1 MQSKYSNSMCLV
13 VHVTEDWRWW
23 VTILPFSSSV
33 QFSGKRNLSIST
45 CAINDQFSGSYY
57 NVQPAKFKNS
67 CLHFILPPPIEPRE
81 ITDILQTF
89 FFFCLYC
96 KLWSFLF
103 SAWIYGWYTLRLGH
117 KSNKKKLV
125 HNFWCRLQT
134 QLVRGVSIWVALVN
148 HSLFITDRAIKLY

>member
-1 MQSKYSNSMCLV
+1 MSLKIGGGELQSFHLV
-13 VHVTEDWRWW
+13 V
-23 VTILPFSSSV
+23 LYSSV
-33 QFSGKRNLSIST
+33 GKEISQLVHALLMINLVGHITLYSLLNSRIFVCILFFPLQLNPGKQQIS
-45 CAINDQFSGSYY
+45 YK
-57 NVQPAKFKNS
+57 P
-67 CLHFILPPPIEPRE
+67 
-81 ITDILQTF
+81 F
-89 FFFCLYC
+89 FFFSLYC

-148 HSLFITDRAIKLY
+148 HSLFITDCAIKLY

>member
-1 MQSKYSNSMCLV
+1 M
-13 VHVTEDWRWW
+13 
-23 VTILPFSSSV
+23 ILPLSSSV

-45 CAINDQFSGSYY
+45 CAINGQFSGSYY
-57 NVQPAKFKNS
+57 NVQPAKFKNF

-81 ITDILQTF
+81 TTDILQTF
-89 FFFCLYC
+89 FFFFSLYC

-134 QLVRGVSIWVALVN
+134 QLVRGVSIWIAFIYHL
-148 HSLFITDRAIKLY
+148 LFITDCAIKLS

>member
-1 MQSKYSNSMCLV
+1 MSLKIGGGELQSFHLV
-13 VHVTEDWRWW
+13 V
-23 VTILPFSSSV
+23 LYSSV
-33 QFSGKRNLSIST
+33 GKEISQLVHVLLMINLVGHITMYSLLNSRIFVCILFFPHQLNPGKQQIS
-45 CAINDQFSGSYY
+45 YK
-57 NVQPAKFKNS
+57 P
-67 CLHFILPPPIEPRE
+67 
-81 ITDILQTF
+81 F
-89 FFFCLYC
+89 FFFFSLYC

-148 HSLFITDRAIKLY
+148 HSLFITDCAIKLY

>member
-1 MQSKYSNSMCLV
+1 MSLKIGGGELQSFHLV
-13 VHVTEDWRWW
+13 V
-23 VTILPFSSSV
+23 LYSSV
-33 QFSGKRNLSIST
+33 GKEISQLVH
-45 CAINDQFSGSYY
+45 ALLMINWVGHITMYSLLNSRIFVCILFFPLQLNPGKQQISYK
-57 NVQPAKFKNS
+57 P
-67 CLHFILPPPIEPRE
+67 
-81 ITDILQTF
+81 F
-89 FFFCLYC
+89 FFFFSLYC

-148 HSLFITDRAIKLY
+148 HSLFITDCVIKLY

>member
-45 CAINDQFSGSYY
+45 WWSINDQFSGSYY
-57 NVQPAKFKNS
+57 NVQPAKFKNF

-89 FFFCLYC
+89 FFFFVCTVSYGASYFLLGFMAGTLCAWAINPIRKNWSITFGAYF
-96 KLWSFLF
+96 KLS
-103 SAWIYGWYTLRLGH
+103 
-117 KSNKKKLV
+117 
-125 HNFWCRLQT
+125 
-134 QLVRGVSIWVALVN
+134 
-148 HSLFITDRAIKLY
+148 